1 MNYEANINLVVT
13 NLLAGM
19 FNIIFPVILG
29 WRIIRW
35 RGTTWKLFGVG
46 VLTFIGSQILRVP
59 LVTWLTEGF
68 ASGLLPEIPQNVA
81 PFFNGIMLGLLA
93 GLFEETARWVGYKLL
108 KKHGDSL
115 DSALTLGAGHG
126 GVEAMIVGISMFTGL
141 ISILALTSTDAA
153 LAAMPAEQAALLRQ
167 QVIDYWALPWHAPLA
182 GAVERVAA
190 VGLHI
195 SLSMLV
201 WMAVSRRKVILY
213 FAAVL
218 YHAAVNAL
226 ATIALSFNLNVW
238 FIEAALLLVSFGVL
252 WMVYRRAKQVDE
264 ERKRADAAQAQ
275 VEIKPE

>member
-1 MNYEANINLVVT
+1 MNRTQDRVTPTAVKIGQYELSSRLFV
-13 NLLAGM
+13 
-19 FNIIFPVILG
+19 
-29 WRIIRW
+29 
-35 RGTTWKLFGVG
+35 GTGKYKD
-46 VLTFIGSQILRVP
+46 IAE
-59 LVTWLTEGF
+59 TE
-68 ASGLLPEIPQNVA
+68 
-81 PFFNGIMLGLLA
+81 
-93 GLFEETARWVGYKLL
+93 
-108 KKHGDSL
+108 
-115 DSALTLGAGHG
+115 
-126 GVEAMIVGISMFTGL
+126 
-141 ISILALTSTDAA
+141 
-153 LAAMPAEQAALLRQ
+153 AALLRQ